1 MPDSEIR
8 GLHHVG
14 FVVPRIGPAL
24 TRWTE
29 GGAVVLV
36 EPIDDP
42 IQRVTV
48 ALVQAPGELPVE
60 LVAPTPGLDSPVEA
74 RLRRGGG
81 LDHFCYTV
89 VDVGAALE
97 RESAHGAMIVCPPV
111 FAVAFSRQVGFVQ
124 RRTGLVVEFVSE
136 QEVSPT

>member
-1 MPDSEIR
+1 MA
-8 GLHHVG
+8 
-14 FVVPRIGPAL
+14 PAL
-24 TRWTE
+24 ARWTDE
-29 GGAVVLV
+29 GAAVLV

-48 ALVQAPGELPVE
+48 AVVQSPGELPVE
-60 LVAPTPGLDSPVEA
+60 LVAPTPGLDSPVAA

-89 VDVGAALE
+89 ANVGNRLE
-97 RESAHGAMIVCPPV
+97 QETERGAVVVCPPV
-111 FAVAFSRQVGFVQ
+111 FAIAFGREIGFVQ

-136 QEVSPT
+136 QEMSPV